1 MDDLKYD
8 VLFDKTEEIYKS
20 RYQTILK
27 LLNEE
32 WKDCSQTEKF
42 NRLMQWLSEGDFT
55 DSYHQLKIMT
65 ALILGLLYYDDK
77 I

>member
-1 MDDLKYD
+1 MDELKYD
-8 VLFDKTEEIYKS
+8 VLFDKTEEIFKA
-20 RYQTILK
+20 RHQIILK

-32 WKDCSQTEKF
+32 WDNCSQTEKF
-42 NRLMQWLSEGDFT
+42 NRLMQWLSEGNFT

-65 ALILGLLYYDDK
+65 ALILGLLYYEEK

>member
-1 MDDLKYD
+1 MDALKYD
-8 VLFDKTEEIYKS
+8 VLFDKTEEIFKA
-20 RYQTILK
+20 RHQIILK

-32 WKDCSQTEKF
+32 WDNCSQTEKL
-42 NRLMQWLSEGDFT
+42 NRLMQWLSEGNFT

-65 ALILGLLYYDDK
+65 ALILGLLYYEEK